1 MPAIDDERLR
11 RLRLAALRVEQL
23 GVESF
28 LAG

>member
-1 MPAIDDERLR
+1 VVIDWFRRPAEAP
-11 RLRLAALRVEQL
+11 AALRVEQL